1 MDSGPEQRKTSL
13 GVAFDRPRSGSGS
26 GPSSTGGRRM
36 SRITEIRPKGKE
48 SRPLMEWLYDHF
60 DKTTIGLV
68 INFVILIVLL
78 MMLKNFMSLLPD
90 FMKKGLGTDK
100 D

>member
-13 GVAFDRPRSGSGS
+13 GVGFDRPRSGSNS
-26 GPSSTGGRRM
+26 GQGVAGRRM
-36 SRITEIRPKGKE
+36 SRVTEIRPKGQN
-48 SRPLMEWLYDHF
+48 SRPLMDWLYEHF
-60 DKTTIGLV
+60 DKTTIGLC
-68 INFVILIVLL
+68 INFIILIILL

-90 FMKKGLGTDK
+90 FIKKDLKGGDK